1 MDISKKPGKKALT
14 VKENKVKKWILWIIV
29 GVIVALGG
37 VGLGSRFFFS
47 KNEEPRQQASLV
59 AVERGDIQR
68 IISAMGFLSSQG
80 SQEVKFSKQGR
91 IKEIVVQEGDYV
103 EEGETLA
110 KLEGDKERLSLLQA
124 ENALKEAESEL
135 ESAKLGSPKSV
146 VEKKERQLR
155 EKKLEL
161 QLKRKELEDTLLKA
175 PFSGMVSKIYVEKG
189 EIVSG
194 EAVSASRAI
203 LRLID
208 TSRLFAEVAVDEVDI
223 AQARLGQR
231 TEVTVDAYPD
241 EIFSGR
247 VVYVAPEA
255 TTSQGL
261 VVIEV
266 KIELEKADPRLKP
279 GFTASA
285 DIITDEAKDVL
296 VLPVE
301 AVHETPMGSFVVV
314 SEEGGSTQR
323 RVALGVS
330 DGTNVEIK
338 SGLEEGE
345 MILSSGLQRIIEERR
360 MQREGEGQRPG
371 GMPGRMRLPVPH

>member
-1 MDISKKPGKKALT
+1 MK
-14 VKENKVKKWILWIIV
+14 KKWILWI
-29 GVIVALGG
+29 VIGAAVAAGG
-37 VGLGSRFFFS
+37 TGLTSKFLFS
-47 KNEEPRQQASLV
+47 KEQEPRQQESLV

-103 EEGETLA
+103 KEGQTLA
-110 KLEGDKERLSLLQA
+110 KLEDDKEKLSLLQA

-135 ESAKLGSPKSV
+135 ESARLDSPKSV
-146 VEKKERQLR
+146 VERKERQLWER
-155 EKKLEL
+155 GLEL
-161 QLKRKELEDTLLKA
+161 QLKRKDLEDTVLKA
-175 PFSGMVSKIYVEKG
+175 PFSGMVSKVYVERG
-189 EIVSG
+189 EILSG
-194 EAVSASRAI
+194 QAGSASGAI

-231 TEVTVDAYPD
+231 TEVTVDAYSD

-266 KIELEKADPRLKP
+266 KIELEKADSKLKP

-314 SEEGGSTQR
+314 SEEGGPTQR

-330 DGTNVEIK
+330 DGTSVEIK

-345 MILSSGLQRIIEERR
+345 MVLSSGLQRIIEERR

-371 GMPGRMRLPVPH
+371 GMPGGMRLPVPH

>member
-1 MDISKKPGKKALT
+1 
-14 VKENKVKKWILWIIV
+14 VKKWILWIIV

-47 KNEEPRQQASLV
+47 KNEEPLPQGSLV
-59 AVERGDIQR
+59 TVQRGNIYR
-68 IISAMGFLSSQG
+68 IVSAMGFLSSQG

-91 IKEIVVQEGDYV
+91 VKEILVQEGDYV
-103 EEGETLA
+103 KEGQTLA
-110 KLEGDKERLSLLQA
+110 KLEDNKERLSLLQA
-124 ENALKEAESEL
+124 ENALKEAEWEL
-135 ESAKLGSPKSV
+135 ESARLSSPKSG

-155 EKKLEL
+155 ERKLEL
-161 QLKRKELEDTLLKA
+161 WLKRKDLEDTLLKA

-223 AQARLGQR
+223 AQARVGQR
-231 TEVTVDAYPD
+231 TQVTIDAYPD

-247 VVYVAPEA
+247 VVYVAPET

-285 DIITDEAKDVL
+285 DIIVEEAKNVL
-296 VLPVE
+296 LLPVE
-301 AVHETPMGSFVVV
+301 TVSETERGSFVMV
-314 SEEGGSTQR
+314 SKEGSATHR
-323 RVALGVS
+323 KVTLGIS

-345 MILSSGLQRIIEERR
+345 MILSSGLEKLIEERR
-360 MQREGEGQRPG
+360 EQREAEQRAP
-371 GMPGRMRLPVPH
+371 RMRLPIPHASPQPRRR

>member
-1 MDISKKPGKKALT
+1 
-14 VKENKVKKWILWIIV
+14 VKKWILWIIV

>member
-1 MDISKKPGKKALT
+1 M
-14 VKENKVKKWILWIIV
+14 KKWILWIII
-29 GVIVALGG
+29 GAIVALGG
-37 VGLGSRFFFS
+37 IGLGSRFFFS
-47 KNEEPRQQASLV
+47 KNEEPRQQGSLV
-59 AVERGDIQR
+59 AVQRGNIYR
-68 IISAMGFLSSQG
+68 IVSATGFLSSQG

-91 IKEIVVQEGDYV
+91 IKEILVQEGDYV
-103 EEGETLA
+103 KEGQTLA
-110 KLEGDKERLSLLQA
+110 KLEDDKERLSLLQA

-135 ESAKLGSPKSV
+135 ESAKLSSPKSV

-155 EKKLEL
+155 ERKLEL

-223 AQARLGQR
+223 AQLRLGQR

-241 EIFSGR
+241 EIFSGK
-247 VVYVAPEA
+247 VVHIAPET

-261 VVIEV
+261 VVVEV

-285 DIITDEAKDVL
+285 DIITDEAKSVL

-301 AVHETPMGSFVVV
+301 AVSETERGSFVMV
-314 SEEGGSTQR
+314 SKEDGPTR
-323 RVALGVS
+323 REVTLGVS

-338 SGLEEGE
+338 RGLEESE
-345 MILSSGLQRIIEERR
+345 MILSSGLEKLIEQRR
-360 MQREGEGQRPG
+360 MQRETEQRRP
-371 GMPGRMRLPVPH
+371 RMRFPLH